1 MLGSGSQMV
10 NNCESLPSFKAKTPT
25 QVNFDSPG
33 PGPRPPPP
41 RRLTRCQSLPP
52 SPAPAA
58 PPSTPPLSQSRH
70 RASQGFSRRNTQ
82 GCPLSPVGRRLSLFP
97 RRPSLLLSQVEAS
110 AGSLSL
116 PAAWAMCK
124 GGPCILQNQCQSC
137 LKQIVDILYAWRK
150 RCWPIM

>member
-58 PPSTPPLSQSRH
+58 PPSTPPQSRH
-70 RASQGFSRRNTQ
+70 QASQGFSRRNTQ
-82 GCPLSPVGRRLSLFP
+82 GCPLSPVGRHLSLFP

-124 GGPCILQNQCQSC
+124 GGPCNLQNQCQSC